1 MNKAQLVEAIAK
13 EADISKSKAGSAVDA
28 FVDSIAKSL
37 KKGQDVT
44 IVGFGTF
51 KVSKREARMG
61 RNPQTGAAIKIK
73 ARKVARFKPGKA
85 LATAVK

>member
-13 EADISKSKAGSAVDA
+13 EADISKAKAGSAVDA

>member
-1 MNKAQLVEAIAK
+1 MNKAQLIEAVAE
-13 EADISKSKAGSAVDA
+13 EAEISKAKAGSAVDA

-37 KKGQDVT
+37 KKGHDVT

-51 KVSKREARMG
+51 KVSKRKAREG
-61 RNPQTGAAIKIK
+61 RNPQTGAKIKIP

-85 LATAVK
+85 LVNAVK